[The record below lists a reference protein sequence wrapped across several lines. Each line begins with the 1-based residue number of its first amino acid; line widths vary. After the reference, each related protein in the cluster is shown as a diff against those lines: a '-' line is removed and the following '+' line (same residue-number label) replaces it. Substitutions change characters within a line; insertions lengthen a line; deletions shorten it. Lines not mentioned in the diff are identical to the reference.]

1 MKQFKKMGLTVLVAV
16 ISSVL
21 TLTAFNHFNFQNQ
34 YSASQ
39 SNLAAKFAAFNPD
52 NFKGVGPV
60 DFRYAAAITTPAVVH
75 IETTYA
81 PKNTGND
88 YNPFKDFFGNDFFF
102 GMPQQP
108 YSNEPEMAS
117 GSGVIISNDGYIVTN
132 NHVVED
138 GDKINVILF
147 DKKNYEA
154 TVIGT
159 DPSTDLAL
167 LKIDESNLPFMS
179 FGNSDSVVVGEW
191 VLAVGNPFNLESTVT
206 AGIVSAKGR
215 NINILKGSGSIE
227 AFIQTDAAVNPGNSG
242 GALVNTSGELI
253 GINSAIAT
261 PTGSYAGYSFAV
273 PVNIVKKVMSD
284 LMKYGVVQR
293 GYLGIGISDMT
304 GDLAKDKGLDNL
316 KGVYVDSIYSGSSAQ
331 DAGLKIGDVIIKI
344 NGIDVNSS
352 PELQEQIAKYHPG
365 DKIVVTYNRKG
376 EEHLAN
382 VTLKNKQGGTSYVS
396 KEDNDSEAVLQLLGA
411 EFSNLS
417 SQEMKTLHLSGG
429 VKVTKL
435 SDGKL
440 SRNTNIREGFII
452 TKVDNKNINNIDD
465 LKAALENKTGGVM
478 LEGVYP
484 NGSGQFFYAFGL

>member
-1 MKQFKKMGLTVLVAV
+1 MNQLKKIGFTVLVAV
-16 ISSVL
+16 ASSVI
-21 TLTAFNHFNFQNQ
+21 TVTAIQFFNHSGN
-34 YSASQ
+34 YSSLQ
-39 SNLAAKFAAFNPD
+39 SNLAAKFAAFNPS
-52 NFKGVGPV
+52 NFTGVGPV
-60 DFRYAAAITTPAVVH
+60 DFKYAAAITTPTVVH

-81 PKNTGND
+81 PKNYGGD
-88 YNPFKDFFGNDFFF
+88 SNPFKDFFGNDFFF
-102 GMPQQP
+102 GMPQP
-108 YSNEPEMAS
+108 YSNQPEESS

-147 DKKNYEA
+147 DKKSYEA

-167 LKIDESNLPFMS
+167 LKIDETNLPFIS

-206 AGIVSAKGR
+206 AGIISAKGR
-215 NINILKGSGSIE
+215 NINILKDNGSIE
-227 AFIQTDAAVNPGNSG
+227 AYLQTDAAVNPGNSG
-242 GALVNTSGELI
+242 GALVNTKGELI

-293 GYLGIGISDMT
+293 GYLGIGISNIT
-304 GDLAKDKGLDNL
+304 NDLAKEKDLNDLG
-316 KGVYVDSIYSGSSAQ
+316 GVYVDSIYSGSAAQ
-331 DAGLKIGDVIIKI
+331 DGGLKVGDVITKI
-344 NGIDVNSS
+344 DGTNVNSS

-365 DKIVVTYNRKG
+365 DKIVVTYVRKG
-376 EEHLAN
+376 EEHVAN
-382 VTLKNKQGGTSYVS
+382 ITLKNKQGGTSYVS
-396 KEDNDSEAVLQLLGA
+396 KEETDQSVVDLLGA
-411 EFSNLS
+411 EFTNLS
-417 SQEMKTLHLSGG
+417 SQDKKDLHLSGG

-452 TKVDNKNINNIDD
+452 TKVDNKPINDIDD
-465 LKAALENKTGGVM
+465 LKNALENKTGGVM